1 MSSGSADID
10 VFWTAAGREMIGRM
24 LETQELRK
32 TFGTGKV
39 ALDRVSFAVRPGEMF
54 GFVGA
59 NGAGKTTTMRIV
71 MGVLQADAGEVRWKG
86 GPLGFA
92 ERRRF
97 GYMPEERGL
106 YQKMRVAEQIDYF
119 GRLHGLSP
127 AASRKATAELVER
140 LGLTERTKD
149 AVESLSLGNQQR
161 VQLAVALVHDPDVLI
176 LDEPFSGLDPIAV
189 DALAE
194 ALRERARGGVPV
206 IFSSH
211 QLDLVERLCDS
222 VGIISAGRMV
232 ASGTVDELRAAE
244 GRKLRVVVADPTPG
258 WADGLPGELTVEG
271 ARDVLVTTED
281 DDQRVLRAAM
291 SAGRVEHFGV
301 ERSTL
306 TEIFKEA
313 VA

>member
-1 MSSGSADID
+1 
-10 VFWTAAGREMIGRM
+10 M
-24 LETQELRK
+24 LELSGLRK
-32 TFGTGKV
+32 TFGAAKR
-39 ALDRVSFAVRPGEMF
+39 ALDGVSFAVRQGEVF

-59 NGAGKTTTMRIV
+59 NGAGKTTAMRIV
-71 MGVLQADAGEVRWKG
+71 MGVLQADEGEVSWKG

-106 YQKMRVAEQIDYF
+106 YQKMKVAEQIAYF
-119 GRLHGLSP
+119 GRLHGLAP
-127 AASRKATAELVER
+127 AHARRAADELIER
-140 LGLTERTKD
+140 LGLTERAGD

-176 LDEPFSGLDPIAV
+176 LDEPFSGLDPLAV

-194 ALRERARGGVPV
+194 VLQERARGGVPV

-211 QLDLVERLCDS
+211 QLELVERLCDS

-232 ASGTVDELRAAE
+232 ASGTVDELRSSV
-244 GRKLRVVVADPTPG
+244 GRRLRVVVAEAGPG
-258 WADGLPGELTVEG
+258 WADGLPGDLTVENG
-271 ARDVLVTTED
+271 RHVLLTED
-281 DDQRVLRAAM
+281 GDHQRILHAAVR
-291 SAGRVEHFGV
+291 AGRVEHFGV
-301 ERSTL
+301 EQPTL

>member
-1 MSSGSADID
+1 
-10 VFWTAAGREMIGRM
+10 M

-71 MGVLQADAGEVRWKG
+71 MGVMQADSGEVRWKG
-86 GPLGFA
+86 APLGFA
-92 ERRRF
+92 ERRKF

-106 YQKMRVAEQIDYF
+106 YQKMRVADQIEYF

-127 AASRKATAELVER
+127 EAARKAAGDLVER
-140 LGLTERTKD
+140 LGLTERAKD
-149 AVESLSLGNQQR
+149 PVESLSLGNQQR

-176 LDEPFSGLDPIAV
+176 LDEPFSGLDPLAV

-194 ALRERARGGVPV
+194 ALRERARSGVPV

-211 QLDLVERLCDS
+211 QLELVERLCDS

-244 GRKLRVVVADPTPG
+244 GRKLRVVVADPEPG
-258 WADGLPGELTVEG
+258 WAQDLAGELTVEG
-271 ARDVLVTTED
+271 GREVLVTQDD

-291 SAGRVEHFGV
+291 RAGRVEHFGV
-301 ERSTL
+301 ERPTL